1 MKAEV
6 WTSSCESTED
16 GVMPSGQG
24 EIGMARGSV
33 MLPGLGDTAG
43 GLQERTFMNPIA
55 KVGCGERGHRAPLYP
70 GTRVSCGCSS
80 GQAGWGVAGAEAGM

>member
-1 MKAEV
+1 MSSFVLDTEAIVLALMVLPAWWGAQRCKQTLFPLKAEV

-33 MLPGLGDTAG
+33 MLPGVGDIAG
-43 GLQERTFMNPIA
+43 GSTGTNFHEL
-55 KVGCGERGHRAPLYP
+55 HR
-70 GTRVSCGCSS
+70 
-80 GQAGWGVAGAEAGM
+80 